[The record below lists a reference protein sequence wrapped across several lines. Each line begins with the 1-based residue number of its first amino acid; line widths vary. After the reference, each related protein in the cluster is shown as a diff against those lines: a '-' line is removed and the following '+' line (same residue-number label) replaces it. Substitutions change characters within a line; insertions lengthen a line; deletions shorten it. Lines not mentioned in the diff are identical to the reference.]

1 MSVRFK
7 KLMKERFLNRIG
19 VSNKIRNTE
28 LRALLMEKSSISQ
41 SLLESPLKYEKSDF
55 YGYKDTLKSI

>member
-55 YGYKDTLKSI
+55 YGYKDIKSI